1 MSQEAFAG
9 AKILNH
15 RDSSLLNWKAVRE
28 AYGSASHFFWIHG
41 LKPSNSEDCCQ
52 ARDISGQI
60 MTNANQEIHRC
71 STFSSPNSKNIP
83 SVGKCSSN
91 KNRVSEIFESIYR
104 DQCNRK
110 TKFSRKFRRM
120 IKKEQ
125 KQACTICLDEM
136 KPGTLASEQ
145 IFSAD
150 CGHSFHLNCIQVWKE
165 INLTCPIC
173 RQIV

>member
-28 AYGSASHFFWIHG
+28 GYGSASHFFWIHG
-41 LKPSNSEDCCQ
+41 LKPSNSEDCRR
-52 ARDISGQI
+52 ARDISRQI
-60 MTNANQEIHRC
+60 MTNANKEMHRC
-71 STFSSPNSKNIP
+71 STFSSTISKDIP
-83 SVGKCSSN
+83 SVGKGCSN

-110 TKFSRKFRRM
+110 TPFSRKFRRM

-125 KQACTICLDEM
+125 KQACSICLDEL
-136 KPGTLASEQ
+136 KPGTVASEQ

-150 CGHSFHLNCIQVWKE
+150 CGHSFHLNCIQLWKE
-165 INLTCPIC
+165 RGPTCPIC
-173 RQIV
+173 REII